1 MNRDQGIWGRYLASW
16 QAHLATWIIRNRL
29 KPRLRR
35 ARDLAEARRLLTPP
49 RFSVPAGVRLKHG
62 VVSGI
67 SGEWVE
73 PVGAAPL
80 TLIYLHGG
88 GYYSCSPKT
97 HRPVTAGFA
106 ARGFRVFAPAYRLAP
121 EHPFPAALEDAL
133 GVYRGLRADTPP
145 RTIVMSGESAGGG
158 LTLALLASIR
168 DAGEQPPAAAAL
180 FSPWTDLALTG
191 DSARAN
197 GRRCAM
203 LEAST
208 LTIAAAWYL
217 GGADPR
223 NPLASPLYADPAGFP
238 PLLIHVGENEVLLDD
253 STRFAARAR
262 SSRVDCRLKVWPAVP
277 HAWQLFQ
284 PLPEARKSLDEA
296 AAFLRAAAEGA
307 RD

>member
-1 MNRDQGIWGRYLASW
+1 
-16 QAHLATWIIRNRL
+16 
-29 KPRLRR
+29 
-35 ARDLAEARRLLTPP
+35 
-49 RFSVPAGVRLKHG
+49 
-62 VVSGI
+62 
-67 SGEWVE
+67 VE

-88 GYYSCSPKT
+88 GYYSCSPET

-197 GRRCAM
+197 GRRCACWKQVPSQ
-203 LEAST
+203 LRQPGT
-208 LTIAAAWYL
+208 WAAPTRGIRL
-217 GGADPR
+217 PR
-223 NPLASPLYADPAGFP
+223 LC
-238 PLLIHVGENEVLLDD
+238 
-253 STRFAARAR
+253 TRTR
-262 SSRVDCRLKVWPAVP
+262 P
-277 HAWQLFQ
+277 
-284 PLPEARKSLDEA
+284 
-296 AAFLRAAAEGA
+296 AFLRY
-307 RD
+307 